1 MREAATASASP
12 SPAFGEAE
20 FRELADNA
28 PVLIWRS
35 GTNKRC
41 DWFNKPWLEFVGRTM
56 EQEVGYGWTD
66 GVHKEDLDRCVA
78 MYSTSFDARKK
89 FGMTYR
95 LRRADGEYRY
105 LVDNGAP
112 FYRHGEFAGYFGSCI
127 DVTVKKEVE
136 SQHLRT
142 LLAELQHRVRNNL
155 QLILGFLSLQASR
168 AKSEEARSVLE
179 AASARVQGVGAV
191 QDRLSSAVLTRDE
204 DLADYLPA
212 LVKDVA
218 GTDLIDRIEMKIEIC
233 PARVTLDQASAVGL
247 IINELVTNA
256 RKHAFQRGG
265 GSLRVAARR
274 KGDDLEISVTDTG
287 PGFSSDAIDRRGEK
301 GSTGFGLM
309 NALAGSLK
317 AKLEKS
323 NANGAEVKFRFKPA
337 PIEAVTEARARAK

>member
-1 MREAATASASP
+1 MKEESATASASP
-12 SPAFGEAE
+12 SPAFGAAE
-20 FRELADNA
+20 FQELADNA

-35 GTNKRC
+35 RTDKQR
-41 DWFNKPWLEFVGRTM
+41 DWFNKPWLDFVGRTM
-56 EQEVGYGWTD
+56 EQEVGYGWAD
-66 GVHKEDLDRCVA
+66 GVHKDDLDRCVT
-78 MYSTSFDARKK
+78 MYSVSFDARKK

-105 LVDNGAP
+105 LMDNGAP
-112 FYRHGEFAGYFGSCI
+112 FYRNGEFAGYFGSSI
-127 DVTVKKEVE
+127 DVTVEKELE

-168 AKSEEARSVLE
+168 AKGEEARSVLE

-191 QDRLSSAVLTRDE
+191 QDRLSSAVLTRDV
-204 DLADYLPA
+204 DLADYIPA

-218 GTDLIDRIEMKIEIC
+218 GTDLIERIEMTIDIC

-247 IINELVTNA
+247 IINELITNA
-256 RKHAFQRGG
+256 QKHAFKRGS

-287 PGFSSDAIDRRGEK
+287 PGFSSDAIDSSGRK
-301 GSTGFGLM
+301 GSTGFGLI

-337 PIEAVTEARARAK
+337 AITALTKA

>member
-1 MREAATASASP
+1 MREGGATASSRTE
-12 SPAFGEAE
+12 FGEAE

-35 GTNKRC
+35 GTDKQC
-41 DWFNKPWLEFVGRTM
+41 DWFNKPWLEFVGRAM

-66 GVHKEDLDRCVA
+66 GVHKDDLDQCVA
-78 MYSTSFDARKK
+78 IYSASFDTRKK

-112 FYRHGEFAGYFGSCI
+112 FYRNGEFAGYFGSCI
-127 DVTVKKEVE
+127 DVTVQKELE

-155 QLILGFLSLQASR
+155 QLILGFLSVQGSR
-168 AKSEEARSVLE
+168 AKSDEARSVLE

-191 QDRLSSAVLTRDE
+191 QDRLSSAVLTRDV
-204 DLADYLPA
+204 DLADFLPA
-212 LVKDVA
+212 LVKDLA
-218 GTDLIDRIEMKIEIC
+218 GTDLIDRINMTIDIC
-233 PARVTLDQASAVGL
+233 PARVTVDQASAVGL
-247 IINELVTNA
+247 IINELLTNA
-256 RKHAFQRGG
+256 QKHAFKRGT

-274 KGDDLEISVTDTG
+274 MGDEVEISVADTG
-287 PGFSSDAIDRRGEK
+287 PGFSVDAIESGGRK
-301 GSTGFGLM
+301 SSTGFGLM

-323 NANGAEVKFRFKPA
+323 NANGAKVKFQFKPA
-337 PIEAVTEARARAK
+337 VGDGVMSA

>member
-1 MREAATASASP
+1 VTEEGSQMSP
-12 SPAFGEAE
+12 LAAFGEAE
-20 FRELADNA
+20 FQELANNA

-35 GTNKRC
+35 GTDKRC
-41 DWFNKPWLEFVGRTM
+41 DWFNKPWLDFVGRSM

-66 GVHKEDLDRCVA
+66 GVHKEDLDYCVA
-78 MYSTSFDARKK
+78 IYSSSFDARKK

-95 LRRADGEYRY
+95 MRRADGEYRY
-105 LVDNGAP
+105 LMNNGAP
-112 FYRHGEFAGYFGSCI
+112 FYRNDEFAGYFGSCT
-127 DVTVKKEVE
+127 DVTAQKELE

-168 AKSEEARSVLE
+168 AKGDEARSVLE

-191 QDRLSSAVLTRDE
+191 QDRLSSAVLTRDV

-218 GTDLIDRIEMKIEIC
+218 GTDVIDRIEITIDIC

-247 IINELVTNA
+247 IINELLTNA
-256 RKHAFQRGG
+256 QKHAFKRGT
-265 GSLRVAARR
+265 GSLRVEARR
-274 KGDDLEISVTDTG
+274 KGDEVEISVTDTG
-287 PGFSSDAIDRRGEK
+287 PGFSSDAIESSGK
-301 GSTGFGLM
+301 KSSTGFGLM

-323 NANGAEVKFRFKPA
+323 NANGAEVKFRFKPTA
-337 PIEAVTEARARAK
+337 LNGVISA